1 MKQTKKQTVWRMTV
15 GVCAPLLLALVLWYL
30 YAVGEGPGCLLWRLT
45 GIYCPGCG
53 TGRATV
59 ALLHGRV
66 LLALRQNALAV
77 LLLPVV
83 CYYALKRYLAF
94 VLWQDVLP
102 FPRVGRRTAFALLI
116 LVCLFWI
123 ARNLPFS
130 FLQPI

>member
-1 MKQTKKQTVWRMTV
+1 MKQTKKQKLLRLAV
-15 GVCAPLLLALVLWYL
+15 GVGAPLLTALAVWYL

-59 ALLHGRV
+59 ALLRGKV

-83 CYYALKRYLAF
+83 CYYGLKRYLAF
-94 VLWQDVLP
+94 VFWHDVLP
-102 FPRVGRRTAFALLI
+102 FPRLGRRTVIAF
-116 LVCLFWI
+116 LVFVCVFWI
-123 ARNLPFS
+123 ARNLPLS